1 MGRVFSEAL
10 ARAGAAVAVLDIAD
24 SETAAAANHRAAS
37 APRHASVVTTDVSD
51 EASVKAA
58 VAAVLERTGRIDIL
72 VNNAAVYSSLPLV
85 SFADIDVALWDKV
98 MAVNLRG
105 PFLMVKHAAPAMI
118 ARKSGKIINIASG
131 TAYKGM
137 PQMLHYVTSK
147 GGVVAFT
154 RALSRELGA
163 HNICVNSL
171 APGLTLS
178 DSIQA
183 NPEHI
188 AVRARPR
195 GGEPGHPARRLPAGP
210 RRRPAVPRLVRQR
223 LRHRARRSPS
233 TAARSTPSRPRLRPW
248 RSRDSNSAANPLLT
262 ADVRRSPLLHALVR
276 SRVRTSGHN
285 QQRME
290 PKARRCILPQRAPGR
305 L

>member
-1 MGRVFSEAL
+1 MSKLEDKTAIVTGGAHGLGRAFAQAL
-10 ARAGAAVAVLDIAD
+10 AEHGATVAILDIAD
-24 SETAAAANHRAAS
+24 SEGAAS
-37 APRHASVVTTDVSD
+37 SINEGIGRQACFGLAVDVSD
-51 EASVKAA
+51 EASVQAA
-58 VAAVLERTGRIDIL
+58 VAAVTGRTGRIDIL

-85 SFADIDVALWDKV
+85 GFSDIDVALWDKV

-105 PFLMVKHAAPAMI
+105 PFLMVKHVGPAMI
-118 ARKSGKIINIASG
+118 ARKSGKVINIASG

-188 AVRARPR
+188 AFARDRVVASRAIQRDGYPQDLLGALLFLASSDSDFVTGQTIAVD
-195 GGEPGHPARRLPAGP
+195 GG
-210 RRRPAVPRLVRQR
+210 
-223 LRHRARRSPS
+223 SIN
-233 TAARSTPSRPRLRPW
+233 T
-248 RSRDSNSAANPLLT
+248 
-262 ADVRRSPLLHALVR
+262 
-276 SRVRTSGHN
+276 
-285 QQRME
+285 
-290 PKARRCILPQRAPGR
+290 
-305 L
+305 